1 MVNLPAKKDVTLAL
15 LERSTVYIHL
25 DPRRSGVTVPP
36 WFKNKPQLVLQVG
49 LNMNIPIP
57 DLEVD
62 ESGVRC
68 TLSFNRSPHFC
79 NVPWPAVYALVGDD
93 GRGMVW
99 PDDVPEEV
107 VAQAQAETKQRDHL
121 RAVPAGT
128 EASEPK
134 KSTRAASPNKRRDN
148 ADATASDA
156 SKRPRTRAKSA
167 RAKADRAGAT
177 PPVRG
182 RKQVRE
188 KAGSQDKAA
197 SHDNAATASR
207 KPVRM
212 RVEAAPTVE
221 ASKNA
226 STAGGATR
234 RRELPPYLRVVK

>member
-25 DPRRSGVTVPP
+25 DPRREGVAVPP
-36 WFKNKPQLVLQVG
+36 WFKNQPQLVLQVG

-79 NVPWPAVYALVGDD
+79 SIPWPAVYALVGDD

-107 VAQAQAETKQRDHL
+107 VAQAQAESPKQRDHL
-121 RAVPAGT
+121 RAVPST
-128 EASEPK
+128 ESGDDAK
-134 KSTRAASPNKRRDN
+134 KAARPASPSKRREN
-148 ADATASDA
+148 VATASDG
-156 SKRPRTRAKSA
+156 SKRQRSRAKTT
-167 RAKADRAGAT
+167 RAKADVTDAASQS
-177 PPVRG
+177 RG
-182 RKQVRE
+182 KKRVRE
-188 KAGSQDKAA
+188 KARA
-197 SHDNAATASR
+197 SEQAQSPSR

-212 RVEAAPTVE
+212 RVEAAPNAE
-221 ASKNA
+221 ASKSAVPTAESAA
-226 STAGGATR
+226 SR
-234 RRELPPYLRVVK
+234 RRELPPYLRIVK